1 MERGAE
7 LAELLPCMSAARFQG
22 AGSPASNKKQALA
35 KPPPAPAPV
44 EVLSFPPDP
53 ILTLNIPYP
62 HDSNK
67 ALCAVAK
74 SCLHGNGWGA
84 WQYNPASRTWT
95 NLHKDSLPHE
105 PRLNGSI
112 TELLQAT
119 ATKFSESPICSAIT
133 FKSAGTPVPVNDLMA
148 VEWTPIES
156 LAAPPPDPE
165 PEPASSTEVQA
176 MEARLLDLEHRVSL
190 LEGIPSAAA
199 TSFAPS

>member
-1 MERGAE
+1 
-7 LAELLPCMSAARFQG
+7 MSAARFQG

-53 ILTLNIPYP
+53 ILTLNIPSP

-67 ALCAVAK
+67 ALCAVAQ
-74 SCLHGNGWGA
+74 SCLHANGWGA
-84 WQYNPASRTWT
+84 WQYNPTTRTWT

-112 TELLQAT
+112 PELLQAT
-119 ATKFSESPICSAIT
+119 ATKFSESPACSAII
-133 FKSAGTPVPVNDLMA
+133 FKSAGTAVTVNDLMA

-156 LAAPPPDPE
+156 LAAPPPEPE
-165 PEPASSTEVQA
+165 PEPASSQEVQA

-199 TSFAPS
+199 SSFAPP